1 MTAGDDSKA
10 NGRVEGEV
18 NQLKRRA
25 RLFLHDAGLP
35 HSFWPVALRHAAEQ
49 RVRLQLERL
58 GLESPPM
65 LRFGASVLVKS
76 KRWHRAGQLSMPYRT
91 MQLLGPCPYM
101 SHGWVVRDKKGQ
113 LLHVRTALEPSPIAD
128 QAIVELEEAPAVKPP
143 LPDHPLAGRVGALY
157 EESVP
162 ALATC
167 RAGGRTLWILWTG
180 LCLRMLASRFHWGLS
195 LRGSWRR

>member
-1 MTAGDDSKA
+1 
-10 NGRVEGEV
+10 
-18 NQLKRRA
+18 
-25 RLFLHDAGLP
+25 
-35 HSFWPVALRHAAEQ
+35 
-49 RVRLQLERL
+49 
-58 GLESPPM
+58 
-65 LRFGASVLVKS
+65 
-76 KRWHRAGQLSMPYRT
+76 MPYRT

-128 QAIVELEEAPAVKPP
+128 QAIVELEEVPAVKPP

-167 RAGGRTLWILWTG
+167 RAGGEDSLDSLDWSLSSDVG
-180 LCLRMLASRFHWGLS
+180 KSLS
-195 LRGSWRR
+195 LGLEPKGELEEVNCG